1 MRCFRDTI
9 KRGGC
14 ARVTTG
20 GRCDD
25 NAQKKD
31 SGVTNRFE
39 AVRGRSMNGEALRS
53 TLEHC
58 RDTLDEAVQ
67 YASQSYQF
75 GPNAYA
81 YEALMRCT
89 TARDTVARLTAT
101 ITDISHYVDA
111 LEQRGAA

>member
-1 MRCFRDTI
+1 LNTAGIRLTRPV
-9 KRGGC
+9 KY
-14 ARVTTG
+14 AR
-20 GRCDD
+20 
-25 NAQKKD
+25 
-31 SGVTNRFE
+31 
-39 AVRGRSMNGEALRS
+39 
-53 TLEHC
+53 
-58 RDTLDEAVQ
+58 
-67 YASQSYQF
+67 QSYEF

>member
-1 MRCFRDTI
+1 M
-9 KRGGC
+9 K
-14 ARVTTG
+14 
-20 GRCDD
+20 
-25 NAQKKD
+25 
-31 SGVTNRFE
+31 
-39 AVRGRSMNGEALRS
+39 GEALRS

-58 RDTLDEAVQ
+58 RDMLDEAVQ

-89 TARDTVARLTAT
+89 TTRDTAARLAAT
-101 ITDISHYVDA
+101 IIDISHYVDA